1 MARGKSL
8 IAAAKKKAAAAE
20 ALAAKAA
27 AEAAAAPPR
36 SEQDQTPPPEAP
48 RGPSIPR
55 VSLPSSRIA
64 PGWFVGLAFVLL
76 IVGAPW
82 IRELMGHPRSDI
94 HAVRQADAYN
104 ALINDLV
111 LKRGWLEIKQRPD
124 GEIRIQPS
132 ALAPSDAEGWKAFVR
147 SSYLRV
153 DMTEPGRWL
162 FDDDLGRG
170 ARLTEIDPTA
180 HQVLGPYAG
189 TLQWRGDIQF
199 RTGSSGGASLRRVGE
214 TRAFLFRPAR
224 GASEGGLT
232 TATLNL
238 FKPEEGEGQQL
249 WPRRYRFVDE
259 KEVADVIAL
268 DNQNALVRVIG
279 GSPVVVTVAGIEASA
294 GPGEVQYLRLP
305 ADRDLVFT
313 RGERAERFVY
323 EVAAPTVS
331 RFEAVSGQRLR
342 APGLESFA
350 RSLEPAVTRRDDRP
364 IVVTL
369 DQRLQSEAES
379 QLHAIVDQLPAAPAF
394 RSAVTMM
401 DGMTGEVL
409 AIASLP
415 TPPSDTTGDRADDTR
430 GRHRFTT
437 SNHNFDLMPVGSV
450 AKAPL
455 SMAILQTFPALATL
469 EVRPGAPGFR
479 ELLGVD
485 LGTRRADG
493 MAFSDTVSGPAWMT
507 FTRFLEASSNKYAAA
522 LMLLSLSD
530 DPTKPDQSLPPAP
543 TDCYRLGGTQFCQP
557 PVIPI
562 LSGQPRGEFGIV
574 PDMAQ
579 QRAVP
584 WALEL
589 TRLFGVQAEFDR
601 ETPRRDTSVWQA
613 KAGGV
618 NLDSPALQALG
629 LERESLGLNVIHDLK
644 GDYLMSALGGGRSR
658 WSTLRLAEVFSRMV
672 LRRQVE
678 ARFLIDAERPPLQPL
693 MIRDEAWKPM
703 MTGLRAV
710 VGPGG
715 TGREITLPTAPEGQ
729 EYRIFAKTGTPNVDR
744 QQALNPVDLA
754 MMALAA
760 YDCGLKWDTRQRQL
774 TLADQPGTTGGLRR
788 AHERVKPICRTVI
801 DGVGVAALTQ
811 AFQRIDRMGAG
822 GSAPSSLQ
830 VDRDT
835 GRVLG
840 VSPDAGFDAEK
851 GHAIALVI
859 ARYAVGA
866 PDDRP
871 LRALTIAINVQQRSD
886 AIHNPAT
893 KVAALLVQDRAVLD
907 WLAQDSPNRVIG

>member
-1 MARGKSL
+1 MARGKSI

-20 ALAAKAA
+20 AIARS
-27 AEAAAAPPR
+27 AAPPLAGDSPSGDR
-36 SEQDQTPPPEAP
+36 PPEPP
-48 RGPSIPR
+48 RGPAIPR
-55 VSLPSSRIA
+55 LPRAPSGVA
-64 PGWFVGLAFVLL
+64 PGWFVGLALVFL
-76 IVGAPW
+76 ILGAPW

-94 HAVRQADAYN
+94 HAIRQADAYN

-124 GEIRIQPS
+124 GEVRIQPS
-132 ALAPSDAEGWKAFVR
+132 VLAPKEAEGWKAFVR

-232 TATLNL
+232 TATLEL
-238 FKPEEGEGQQL
+238 FKAEEGEPQQV
-249 WPRRYRFVDE
+249 WPRRYRFADSGGA
-259 KEVADVIAL
+259 EVAGVIAL

-279 GSPVVVTVAGIEASA
+279 GSPVTVTVAGVEATA
-294 GPGEVQYLRLP
+294 GAGEVQYLRLP

-313 RGERAERFVY
+313 KAGHAERFVY

-331 RFEAVSGQRLR
+331 RYEAVSGQRLR

-379 QLHAIVDQLPAAPAF
+379 QLHAIVDQLPATPAF

-401 DGMTGEVL
+401 DAQTGEVL
-409 AIASLP
+409 AVASLP
-415 TPPSDTTGDRADDTR
+415 IAAPDQRDDTR

-455 SMAILQTFPALATL
+455 AMAILQTFPALATL

-485 LGTRRADG
+485 LGTRRTDG
-493 MAFSDTVSGPAWMT
+493 FAFSDTVSGPAWMN
-507 FTRFLEASSNKYAAA
+507 FTRFLEASSNKYAAG
-522 LMLLSLSD
+522 LLLLSLSD
-530 DPTKPDQSLPPAP
+530 DPTKPDQSLPAAP
-543 TDCYRLGGTQFCQP
+543 TDCYRIAGAQRCQLP
-557 PVIPI
+557 ATPI
-562 LSGQPRGEFGIV
+562 LSGQPRGAFGIV

-613 KAGGV
+613 KSGGL

-658 WSTLRLAEVFSRMV
+658 WSTLRLAEIFSRMV

-678 ARFLIDAERPPLQPL
+678 ARFLIDGDRPPLQPL
-693 MIRDEAWKPM
+693 TIRDEAWKPM
-703 MTGLRAV
+703 MAGLRAV

-715 TGREITLPTAPEGQ
+715 TGREISLPTVPEGQ

-744 QQALNPVDLA
+744 QQALQPVDLA
-754 MMALAA
+754 MMALSA
-760 YDCGLKWDTRQRQL
+760 YDCGLSWSPRERSL
-774 TLADQPGTTGGLRR
+774 TLADQPGTTAGLRR

-801 DGVGVAALTQ
+801 DGVGVAALAQ
-811 AFQRIDRMGAG
+811 AFQRIDRMSAG
-822 GSAPSSLQ
+822 GAAPSALQ
-830 VDRDT
+830 IDRDS
-835 GRVLG
+835 GKVLG
-840 VSPDAGFDAEK
+840 VAPDAGFDAEK

-859 ARYAVGA
+859 ARYEIGA

-871 LRALTIAINVQQRSD
+871 LRALSVAINVQQRSD

-893 KVAALLVQDRAVLD
+893 KVAALLVKDRAVLD
-907 WLAQDSPNRVIG
+907 WLAQDAPNRVIG

>member
-1 MARGKSL
+1 
-8 IAAAKKKAAAAE
+8 
-20 ALAAKAA
+20 
-27 AEAAAAPPR
+27 
-36 SEQDQTPPPEAP
+36 
-48 RGPSIPR
+48 
-55 VSLPSSRIA
+55 
-64 PGWFVGLAFVLL
+64 
-76 IVGAPW
+76 
-82 IRELMGHPRSDI
+82 MGHPRSDI

-124 GEIRIQPS
+124 GQVRVQAS
-132 ALAPSDAEGWKAFVR
+132 ALAPKAAEGWKAFVR

-214 TRAFLFRPAR
+214 TRAFLFRPGR
-224 GASEGGLT
+224 GAFEGGLT
-232 TATLNL
+232 TATLDL
-238 FKPEEGEGQQL
+238 FKTAEDAPDQI
-249 WPRRYRFVDE
+249 WPRRYRFVDGTAAAGGE
-259 KEVADVIAL
+259 IAGVIAL

-279 GSPVVVTVAGIEASA
+279 GSPVTVTVAGVEATA
-294 GPGEVQYLRLP
+294 GSGEVQYLRLP
-305 ADRDLVFT
+305 ADRELVFT
-313 RGERAERFVY
+313 KGEHAERFVY

-331 RFEAVSGQRLR
+331 RYEAVSGQRLR

-350 RSLEPAVTRRDDRP
+350 RALEPAVTRRDDRP

-379 QLHAIVDQLPAAPAF
+379 QLQVIVDQLPAAPAF
-394 RSAVTMM
+394 RSAVAMI

-409 AIASLP
+409 AVASLP
-415 TPPSDTTGDRADDTR
+415 TPPQDRTGDRADDTR

-493 MAFSDTVSGPAWMT
+493 FAFSDTVAGPAWMN

-530 DPTKPDQSLPPAP
+530 DPTRADESLPPGPA
-543 TDCYRLGGTQFCQP
+543 DCYRIAGAERCRP
-557 PVIPI
+557 PVTPI

-601 ETPRRDTSVWQA
+601 DAPRRDTSVWQA
-613 KAGGV
+613 KSDGL
-618 NLDSPALQALG
+618 NLASPALQALG

-658 WSTLRLAEVFSRMV
+658 WSTLRLAEIFSRMV

-678 ARFLIDAERPPLQPL
+678 ARFMVDAERPPLQPL

-710 VGPGG
+710 TGPGG
-715 TGREITLPTAPEGQ
+715 TGREIMTPTAPEGQ

-754 MMALAA
+754 MMALSA
-760 YDCGLKWDTRQRQL
+760 YDCGLNWSTRERQL
-774 TLADQPGTTGGLRR
+774 TLADQPGTTAGLRR

-822 GSAPSSLQ
+822 GGAPSALQ
-830 VDRDT
+830 IERDS

-840 VSPDAGFDAEK
+840 VAPDAGFDAEK

-859 ARYAVGA
+859 ARYEVGA

-871 LRALTIAINVQQRSD
+871 LRALTIAINVQQRSE

>member
-1 MARGKSL
+1 MARGKSV

-20 ALAAKAA
+20 VIARS
-27 AEAAAAPPR
+27 AAAPASGDRP
-36 SEQDQTPPPEAP
+36 SGDLPPETP
-48 RGPSIPR
+48 RGPKIPR
-55 VSLPSSRIA
+55 LPRAPSGIA
-64 PGWFVGLAFVLL
+64 PGWFVGLAFGLL

-82 IRELMGHPRSDI
+82 IRALMGHPRSDI

-111 LKRGWLEIKQRPD
+111 LKRGWLEIRQRPD
-124 GEIRIQPS
+124 GEVRIQPS
-132 ALAPSDAEGWKAFVR
+132 ALAPKEAEGWKAFVR

-153 DMTEPGRWL
+153 DMTEPARWL

-199 RTGSSGGASLRRVGE
+199 RTGSSGGASLRHVGE

-224 GASEGGLT
+224 GAAESGQT
-232 TATLNL
+232 TATLAL
-238 FKPEEGEGQQL
+238 FKPEAGEPQQL

-259 KEVADVIAL
+259 KEVAEVIAL

-279 GSPVVVTVAGIEASA
+279 GSPVTVTVAGVEATA

-313 RGERAERFVY
+313 KGEHAERFVY

-331 RFEAVSGQRLR
+331 RYEAVSGQRLR
-342 APGLESFA
+342 APGLESLA
-350 RSLEPAVTRRDDRP
+350 RALEPAVTRRDDRP

-379 QLHAIVDQLPAAPAF
+379 QLHAIVDQLPSAPAF

-401 DGMTGEVL
+401 DARTGEVL
-409 AIASLP
+409 AVASLP
-415 TPPSDTTGDRADDTR
+415 VATGDPDDTR

-455 SMAILQTFPALATL
+455 SMAILQTFPALSTL

-493 MAFSDTVSGPAWMT
+493 LAFSDTVAGPAWMN

-530 DPTKPDQSLPPAP
+530 DPTKADQSLPPSP
-543 TDCYRLGGTQFCQP
+543 TDCYRISGAQRCQP
-557 PVIPI
+557 PVTPI
-562 LSGQPRGEFGIV
+562 LSGQPRGAFGIV

-601 ETPRRDTSVWQA
+601 DTPRRDTSVWQA
-613 KAGGV
+613 KSGGL

-658 WSTLRLAEVFSRMV
+658 WSTLRLAEIFSRMV

-678 ARFLIDAERPPLQPL
+678 ARFMVDGDRPPVQPL
-693 MIRDEAWKPM
+693 TIRDEAWKPM
-703 MTGLRAV
+703 MAGLRAV
-710 VGPGG
+710 TGPGG
-715 TGREITLPTAPEGQ
+715 TGREIRLPTAPEGQ

-744 QQALNPVDLA
+744 QQALQPVDLA
-754 MMALAA
+754 MMALSA
-760 YDCGLKWDTRQRQL
+760 YDCGLNWSTRQRQL
-774 TLADQPGTTGGLRR
+774 TLADQPGTTAGLSR

-811 AFQRIDRMGAG
+811 AFQRIDRMSAG
-822 GSAPSSLQ
+822 GAAPASLRI
-830 VDRDT
+830 DRDS
-835 GRVLG
+835 GKVLG
-840 VSPDAGFDAEK
+840 VAPDAGFDAEK

-859 ARYAVGA
+859 ARYEIGA

-871 LRALTIAINVQQRSD
+871 LRALSIAVNVQQRSE
-886 AIHNPAT
+886 ALHNPAT

>member
-1 MARGKSL
+1 MARGKSI
-8 IAAAKKKAAAAE
+8 IAAATKKAAAVE
-20 ALAAKAA
+20 AIARSVAPPPSGDPTPEPARGP
-27 AEAAAAPPR
+27 APPR
-36 SEQDQTPPPEAP
+36 LPRPP
-48 RGPSIPR
+48 SR
-55 VSLPSSRIA
+55 VA
-64 PGWFVGLAFVLL
+64 PGWFFGLAFVLL

-82 IRELMGHPRSDI
+82 IRAAMGHPRSDI

-111 LKRGWLEIKQRPD
+111 LKRGWLEIRQRPD
-124 GEIRIQPS
+124 GEVRVQPS
-132 ALAPSDAEGWKAFVR
+132 ALAPKEAEGWKAFVR

-153 DMTEPGRWL
+153 DMTEPSRWL

-189 TLQWRGDIQF
+189 TQQWRGDIQF

-232 TATLNL
+232 TATIDL
-238 FKPEEGEGQQL
+238 FRASEDKAQV

-259 KEVADVIAL
+259 SEVAGVIAL

-279 GSPVVVTVAGIEASA
+279 GSPVTVTVAGVEATA

-313 RGERAERFVY
+313 RGEHAERFVY

-331 RFEAVSGQRLR
+331 RYEAVSGQRLR
-342 APGLESFA
+342 AAGLESFA
-350 RSLEPAVTRRDDRP
+350 RALEPAVTRRDDRP

-401 DGMTGEVL
+401 DSMTGEVL
-409 AIASLP
+409 AVASLP
-415 TPPSDTTGDRADDTR
+415 VATADQQDDAR

-493 MAFSDTVSGPAWMT
+493 FAFSDTVAGPAWMN

-530 DPTKPDQSLPPAP
+530 DPTRADQSLTPSP
-543 TDCYRLGGTQFCQP
+543 TDCYRIAGAERCQP
-557 PVIPI
+557 PAAPI

-613 KAGGV
+613 KSGGL

-658 WSTLRLAEVFSRMV
+658 WSTLRLAEIFSRMV

-678 ARFLIDAERPPLQPL
+678 ARFMIDAERPPLQPL
-693 MIRDEAWKPM
+693 SIRDEAWTLM
-703 MTGLRAV
+703 MAGLRAV

-715 TGREITLPTAPEGQ
+715 TGHEIKLPTAPEGQ

-744 QQALNPVDLA
+744 QQALEPVDLA

-760 YDCGLKWDTRQRQL
+760 YDCGLNWSTRERQL
-774 TLADQPGTTGGLRR
+774 TLADQPGTTAGLRR

-811 AFQRIDRMGAG
+811 AFQRIDRMSMGGA
-822 GSAPSSLQ
+822 APSALQ
-830 VDRDT
+830 VNRDS

-851 GHAIALVI
+851 GHAIALII
-859 ARYAVGA
+859 ARYEIGA

-871 LRALTIAINVQQRSD
+871 LRAMSMAINVQQRSD

-907 WLAQDSPNRVIG
+907 WLAQDAPNRAVG